1 MARFITREKS
11 GVVVGD
17 LGDFDLDWGGVVGSS
32 SRSFPSLGRS
42 SWASAASSG
51 SAAISTLKFS
61 RGLERRDGFFIIRLV
76 MGASFGSANALA
88 ILGSAMA
95 RFITREKSGVVVGG
109 VDLDWGGVV
118 EGV

>member
-1 MARFITREKS
+1 MELVGEWETE
-11 GVVVGD
+11 GEETGD
-17 LGDFDLDWGGVVGSS
+17 LYGLDSLRVLG

-51 SAAISTLKFS
+51 SAAISPLKFS